1 MPKTLPHPHPLPEGE
16 KSSVHKERLD
26 GPPHYLSQDIVPCTA
41 RHTFSAL
48 RGASRCR
55 TPVPDSA
62 SKAALAMAT
71 AQATVGSSPM
81 PFKRS
86 GLVGDGV
93 SRVAVRISSISLAC
107 G

>member
-1 MPKTLPHPHPLPEGE
+1 MAFE
-16 KSSVHKERLD
+16 VAC
-26 GPPHYLSQDIVPCTA
+26 LSQNALSCKA

-55 TPVPDSA
+55 TLVPDSA

-71 AQATVGSSPM
+71 AQATVGSSPI

-86 GLVGDGV
+86 GFVGDGV
-93 SRVAVRISSISLAC
+93 SRVAVRSSGISLAC
-107 G
+107 GSG